1 MLPPGKPSG
10 DPSRGQTAEE
20 IERYY
25 RNVKIGDLA
34 AIRSRQYGRLEIKV
48 TTVSNINPEIGRIHL
63 NDDAVWGGVAY
74 SVESGK
80 SYYASSGQ
88 SSLIIPDEKVMAW
101 AKANPRGAPDY

>member
-1 MLPPGKPSG
+1 MPPPR
-10 DPSRGQTAEE
+10 DPSYGQTAEE
-20 IERYY
+20 IQRYY

-34 AIRSRQYGRLEIKV
+34 AIKNSQYGRLEIKI
-48 TTVSNINPEIGRIHL
+48 TTVSNIDPEAGSIHL

-88 SSLIIPDEKVMAW
+88 SSLIVPNENVTAW
-101 AKANPRGAPDY
+101 AKANPRGTPEY

>member
-1 MLPPGKPSG
+1 MSPPR
-10 DPSRGQTAEE
+10 DPSHGQTAEE

-34 AIRSRQYGRLEIKV
+34 AIRSSQYGRLEIKI
-48 TTVSNINPEIGRIHL
+48 TTVSNINPDAGSIHL

-80 SYYASSGQ
+80 SYYASTGQ
-88 SSLIIPDEKVMAW
+88 SSLIIPNEKVTAW
-101 AKANPRGAPDY
+101 AKANPRGTPVY

>member
-1 MLPPGKPSG
+1 MPPPR
-10 DPSRGQTAEE
+10 DPSYGQTAEE
-20 IERYY
+20 IQRYY

-34 AIRSRQYGRLEIKV
+34 AIKNSQYGRLEIKI
-48 TTVSNINPEIGRIHL
+48 TTVSNIDPEAGSIHL

-88 SSLIIPDEKVMAW
+88 SSLIVPNENVTAW
-101 AKANPRGAPDY
+101 AKANPRGIPEY

>member
-1 MLPPGKPSG
+1 MSLPR
-10 DPSRGQTAEE
+10 DPSHGQTAEE

-34 AIRSRQYGRLEIKV
+34 AIRTSQHRRLEIKI
-48 TTVSNINPEIGRIHL
+48 TTVSNTNPEAGSIHL

-80 SYYASSGQ
+80 SFYAPSSP
-88 SSLIIPDEKVMAW
+88 SSLIVPSEQVAAW
-101 AKANPRGAPDY
+101 AKANPRGIPDC

>member
-1 MLPPGKPSG
+1 MLPSRTYD
-10 DPSRGQTAEE
+10 DPSHGQTAEE

-34 AIRSRQYGRLEIKV
+34 AIRDRQYGRLQIKV
-48 TTVSNINPEIGRIHL
+48 TTVSNINPEVGSIHL

-80 SYYASSGQ
+80 SYYASGGQ
-88 SSLIIPDEKVMAW
+88 STHIVPNEKVTAW
-101 AKANPRGAPDY
+101 AKANPRGTPDY